1 MHKCTHIHT
10 YTYIYILYADSNS
23 IDRCTDV
30 CKQHSIGVGE
40 AHVLGSGEIVGP
52 KHEQLLSIN
61 ASSVIAGGVVIYKD
75 KKNRSHWE
83 NTKSSH
89 SGSWGM
95 KVVVVTVEVAI
106 TISSEILKVVVVIV
120 VVVTTMATYKT

>member
-10 YTYIYILYADSNS
+10 DSNS
-23 IDRCTDV
+23 LDRSTDV

-61 ASSVIAGGVVIYKD
+61 TSSIIAGGVVIYRI
-75 KKNRSHWE
+75 KKS
-83 NTKSSH
+83 K
-89 SGSWGM
+89 SWG
-95 KVVVVTVEVAI
+95 EH
-106 TISSEILKVVVVIV
+106 
-120 VVVTTMATYKT
+120 

>member
-1 MHKCTHIHT
+1 MSAGPRIHNRFPIFEQILPVLKHRKDHVHKCTHIHT

-23 IDRCTDV
+23 LDRSTNV

-75 KKNRSHWE
+75 KK
-83 NTKSSH
+83 KSKSLGEH
-89 SGSWGM
+89 
-95 KVVVVTVEVAI
+95 
-106 TISSEILKVVVVIV
+106 
-120 VVVTTMATYKT
+120 